1 MKHLFAAA
9 STLPFVMG
17 GLAYAQT
24 DVQEVVVTGTRT
36 SGFKAVD
43 SPAPIEVVGSDAL
56 KRTGFT
62 DLAQALSTSV
72 PSLNIQTNGGDA
84 AALNIQAALRG
95 LSPNDT
101 LVLVDGKRRHTTA
114 NLAVDGGSP
123 YSGAATTDLSFIP
136 IAAIDHIEVLTDG
149 AAAQYGTDAIA
160 GVVNIILKKSDHA
173 GSISATGGQY
183 FGGEGKTG
191 EWSFNKGFAI
201 GDKGFFNLTLE
212 EHYHGNSVLGCGDAR
227 FQNASCQ
234 LLPGLTYPNSN
245 VTQASNFPHEN
256 QLLGDPHY
264 NIYNGFYNAG
274 YDLGGGIELYSFG
287 NYSERTAQHYENYRT
302 PNKISGT
309 TSGGTQY
316 YPLPLG
322 FDPQEQI
329 KEHDYSFT
337 AGIKGANYGW
347 NWDLSST
354 YGSDIDDI
362 YVIDSANAQ
371 LFPVIAASSATPI
384 QPQRT
389 FYNGDF
395 KTTQFTNTLDLDR
408 SFNVGLASPL
418 NVAFGGELR
427 RETYSIGAGDPSSYY
442 GAGAQSFDGYTPLDA
457 GDHSRKV
464 YAGYVDLAVDPI
476 KHLHIDLAGRY
487 EHYNDFGATT
497 VGKLTG
503 RYDFT
508 PSFALRGTISTGF
521 RAPTLAEEYYSGTN
535 VSPYSAEVQLPA
547 NSAAAAYAGFAP
559 LKPEKSDNYSLG
571 FVWKPLPK
579 LQVTADFY
587 EIKIKDRILVSG
599 FIYGSQLGFTGVNQ
613 TACPS
618 AASYPTNTNGCVSQ
632 QVLNSIAVRG
642 VTLDSGL
649 SYAGIAV
656 FANAANTKTDGAE
669 VTANY
674 ASEIVD
680 WSLGFN
686 YNKTDATLVKNL
698 PTLDQNAA
706 FGQINFLDKNAL
718 SALTTATPREKA
730 ILGAIWTWHKWSVNL
745 RETIYGPA
753 SQWSGNNAVYQKIG
767 TSAITDLEVS
777 YKLTPAIRL
786 DAGADNIFDKKPPV
800 QAGIAGGGRVYNA
813 PYGFTPY
820 NPNGGYY
827 YGRVTFTF

>member
-9 STLPFVMG
+9 STLPFVVS
-17 GLAYAQT
+17 GLAHAQT
-24 DVQEVVVTGTRT
+24 AVQEVVVTGTRT

-43 SPAPIEVVGSDAL
+43 SPAPIEVVGAEAL
-56 KRTGFT
+56 KRTGST

-72 PSLNIQTNGGDA
+72 PSLNIQTNGGDV

-95 LSPNDT
+95 VSPNDT
-101 LVLVDGKRRHTTA
+101 LVLVNGKRRHTTA

-136 IAAIDHIEVLTDG
+136 VAAIDHIEVLTDG

-183 FGGEGKTG
+183 FGGDGKTG
-191 EWSFNKGFAI
+191 EWSFNKGFAL

-212 EHYHGNSVLGCGDAR
+212 QHYHGNTVLGCGDAR
-227 FQNASCQ
+227 FQNADCS
-234 LLPGLTYPNSN
+234 LKSGLTFPNSN
-245 VTQASNFPHEN
+245 VTQAANFPHEN

-302 PNKISGT
+302 PNKIVGT
-309 TSGGTQY
+309 TSLGVTY

-322 FDPQEQI
+322 FDPQEQL

-337 AGIKGANYGW
+337 AGIKGATYGW

-354 YGSDIDDI
+354 YGSDVDNV
-362 YVIDSANAQ
+362 YVINSANAQ
-371 LFPVIAASSATPI
+371 LFPVIAASSPTQIA
-384 QPQRT
+384 PQRT
-389 FYNGDF
+389 FYNGAF

-418 NVAFGGELR
+418 NVAVGGELR
-427 RETYSIGAGDPSSYY
+427 RETYTIDAGDPSSYY

-457 GDHSRKV
+457 GQHSRNV
-464 YAGYVDLAVDPI
+464 YAAYVDFAVDPI
-476 KHLHIDLAGRY
+476 KNLHVDLAGRY
-487 EHYNDFGATT
+487 EHYNDFGSTT

-508 PSFALRGTISTGF
+508 PSFAIRGTASTGF
-521 RAPTLAEEYYSGTN
+521 RAPTLAEEFYSGTN

-547 NSAAAAYAGFAP
+547 NSAAATFAGFAP
-559 LKPEKSDNYSLG
+559 LKPEKSDNYSAG

-579 LQVTADFY
+579 LQITADFY

-599 FIYGSQLGFTGVNQ
+599 LIYGSQLGFGATGV
-613 TACPS
+613 
-618 AASYPTNTNGCVSQ
+618 VSQ
-632 QVLNSIAVRG
+632 HVLDAITVRG

-669 VTANY
+669 LTASY
-674 ASEIVD
+674 ASDFDEWGHVD

-698 PTLDQNAA
+698 PVADQNTA
-706 FGQINFLDKNAL
+706 FGQVNFLNKNAL
-718 SALTTATPREKA
+718 SALTTATPREKL
-730 ILGAIWTWHKWSVNL
+730 ILGAAWTLHKWSVNL
-745 RETIYGPA
+745 RETVYGPS
-753 SQWSGNNAVYQKIG
+753 SQWSANNAIYHKIS
-767 TSAITDLEVS
+767 TTALTDLEVS
-777 YKLTPAIRL
+777 YKITPAIRL
-786 DAGADNIFDKKPPV
+786 DVGADNIFDKRPPT
-800 QAGIAGGGRVYNA
+800 QAGVGGGGRVYDR
-813 PYGFTPY
+813 PYDFAPY

-827 YGRVTFTF
+827 YGRVTFSF